1 MRNRSVAFI
10 AYAGAPSA
18 SFAYPCAFSL
28 FAEYMLRPS
37 SASPSPS
44 PRFRLIGEAPSMRA
58 LREQILRIADSE
70 AAVAIVGESG
80 SGKELAARDLHAHSR
95 RHSHPFIA
103 VNCGAIPEAL
113 MESEFFGH
121 RRGAFTGAHEERSG
135 FFQAA
140 HGGTLF
146 LDEVA
151 ELPPS
156 MQVKLLRALQ
166 ERSVRKLGGQR
177 EEAVDVRIVSATN
190 RDLSDAVRRGEFR
203 QDLYYR
209 LQVIELRLPTLRDR
223 RQDIPLLC
231 AAILNRLA
239 GDHQPK
245 LSAAAMARLCAHD
258 FPGNVRELENILE
271 RALAL
276 VPDQMIEEEDLQF
289 EPALRLN
296 AVHSSAVLPVHADVA
311 LPLSLPAHLC
321 VVERALL
328 RRALRQARFQRAQA
342 AQLLGISLRQLR
354 YRMQRL
360 AIHEYD

>member
-1 MRNRSVAFI
+1 
-10 AYAGAPSA
+10 
-18 SFAYPCAFSL
+18 
-28 FAEYMLRPS
+28 
-37 SASPSPS
+37 
-44 PRFRLIGEAPSMRA
+44 MRA
-58 LREQILRIADSE
+58 LREQIVRIADSE

-80 SGKELAARDLHAHSR
+80 SGKELAARDLHSHGQRSA
-95 RHSHPFIA
+95 HPFIA

-140 HGGTLF
+140 HRGTLF

-177 EEAVDVRIVSATN
+177 EETVDVRIVSATN

-209 LQVIELRLPTLRDR
+209 LQVIELRLPPLRDR

-231 AAILNRLA
+231 DAILNRLA
-239 GDHQPK
+239 GDRRPQ
-245 LSAAAMARLCAHD
+245 LSALAMGRLCAHD

-271 RALAL
+271 RALAM
-276 VPDQMIEEEDLQF
+276 VPDQTIEAEDLQF
-289 EPALRLN
+289 EPALRLP
-296 AVHSSAVLPVHADVA
+296 SALESIPASADHVDAA
-311 LPLSLPAHLC
+311 LPLCLPAHLRM
-321 VVERALL
+321 VERALL
-328 RRALRQARFQRAQA
+328 RRALRQARFQRTQA

-360 AIHEYD
+360 AIHEYE

>member
-1 MRNRSVAFI
+1 
-10 AYAGAPSA
+10 
-18 SFAYPCAFSL
+18 
-28 FAEYMLRPS
+28 
-37 SASPSPS
+37 
-44 PRFRLIGEAPSMRA
+44 MRA
-58 LREQILRIADSE
+58 LREQIVRIADSE

-80 SGKELAARDLHAHSR
+80 SGKELAARDLHTHSQR
-95 RHSHPFIA
+95 SAHPFIA

-121 RRGAFTGAHEERSG
+121 RRGAFTGAHQERSG

-140 HGGTLF
+140 HRGTLF

-177 EEAVDVRIVSATN
+177 EEVVDVRIVSATN
-190 RDLSDAVRRGEFR
+190 RDLSEAVRRGEFR

-209 LQVIELRLPTLRDR
+209 LQVIELRLPPLRDR
-223 RQDIPLLC
+223 REDIPLLC
-231 AAILNRLA
+231 DAILSRSA
-239 GDHQPK
+239 GGRQAV
-245 LSAAAMARLCAHD
+245 LSAAAMERLRAHD

-276 VPDQMIEEEDLQF
+276 MPDQTIEADDLQF
-289 EPALRLN
+289 EPALMMSN
-296 AVHSSAVLPVHADVA
+296 ALASSATSLDHADAA
-311 LPLSLPAHLC
+311 LPMCLLTHLRM
-321 VVERALL
+321 VERALL

>member
-1 MRNRSVAFI
+1 
-10 AYAGAPSA
+10 
-18 SFAYPCAFSL
+18 
-28 FAEYMLRPS
+28 
-37 SASPSPS
+37 
-44 PRFRLIGEAPSMRA
+44 MRA

-80 SGKELAARDLHAHSR
+80 SGKELAARDLHTHSQR
-95 RHSHPFIA
+95 KDHPFIA

-140 HGGTLF
+140 HRGTLF

-166 ERSVRKLGGQR
+166 ERAVRKLGGQR
-177 EEAVDVRIVSATN
+177 EETVDVRIVSATN
-190 RDLSDAVRRGEFR
+190 RDLSEAVRRGEFR

-209 LQVIELRLPTLRDR
+209 LQVIELRLPPLRDR
-223 RQDIPLLC
+223 REDIPLLC
-231 AAILNRLA
+231 DAILRRLA
-239 GDHQPK
+239 GDRQPM
-245 LSAAAMARLCAHD
+245 LSEAAMRRLSAHD

-276 VPDQMIEEEDLQF
+276 IPDQIIEAEDLQF
-289 EPALRLN
+289 ESAPL
-296 AVHSSAVLPVHADVA
+296 SSNTIASSPVSPDHADAA
-311 LPLSLPAHLC
+311 LPLCLPAHLRM
-321 VVERALL
+321 VERALL